1 MKENDLFY
9 RLKQIVQG
17 DLYTDNVQ
25 RVLYATDASSYREL
39 PQAVCRPKSKEDI
52 RAVIEFAR
60 ENNTSVVPRAAGTS
74 LAGQVVG
81 PGIIVDVS
89 KYMTRILEFNRQERW
104 VVVEPGVNLAEL
116 NQFLAPHGLQFGPET
131 STANRCCIGGMVGN
145 NSCGLHSLIYGSARE
160 HLLEA
165 DCILADGSE
174 VFFEALTRE
183 EFVAK
188 CAGDPDRSETKIYQ
202 NLRQILSDPVN
213 QKAIRK
219 DYPDPGVKR
228 RNNGYALDILLETD
242 PFTGNGI
249 KLNVCKLLAG
259 SEGTLAFSIR
269 LKLNLIPLPPIHKG
283 LVCAHFSSLED
294 AYQGNLIVLKYNP
307 GAVELM
313 DDIIMNCTKGNI
325 DQRKNRFFIQE
336 DPKAM
341 LMIELAR
348 ETEEELLETAAA
360 IEKDLRAHGLGY
372 HFPLVRGAD
381 NIKKVWALRTA
392 GLGLLSNIPGD
403 KRSTTVIEDTAVAP
417 AYLADYMREIDNL
430 LGKYGLT
437 CVKYAHIATGEIHLR
452 PLLNLKDENDVELYH
467 TLASEVAALVKK
479 YRGSLS
485 GEHGDGRLRGEFIPF
500 MLGPHNYQL
509 IKELKKVW
517 DPRNVLNPGKIIDT
531 PPITEN
537 LRYLIGQHREFRTTF
552 DFSGQQGF
560 LRAIEYCN
568 GSADCRKSAVI
579 GGTMCPTYMATK
591 DEDKTTRARA
601 NILRE
606 FLSRSNK
613 QNPFDHQ
620 EILQVLDLCI
630 SCKACKAECPSNV
643 DMAKLKAEFLQ
654 HYYEVHG
661 IPLRSLLIGYMP
673 QLYRIGRVFGSL
685 TNRLIN
691 TDLFKR
697 ALGFAP
703 QRCLPKLSK
712 QSMRQ
717 WATQQAESRLTD
729 HEDAKAQRK
738 KSKKRQQPE
747 SAIIIPDHKVAASR
761 IPSATIKSDH
771 NKSASEP
778 SSTVSKGK
786 VYLFADE
793 FTNENESDIGIK
805 AILLLNRLGYEV
817 AIPKHRESGRTF
829 LSKGMLKKARQIAD
843 DNVSRLGKII
853 SKETPLLGIEPS
865 AILTFR
871 DEYPDLVSIHL
882 TEDARRLAGCT
893 LMLDEFIASEFE
905 KGNIDGSLFT
915 NKSRNIRLHGHC
927 QQKAVASTAPTKKM
941 LSIPP
946 NYSVTEIPSGC
957 CGMAGS
963 FGYEKEH
970 YELSQKIGELVLF
983 PDVRK
988 AAPEVIITAPGTS
1001 CRHHI
1006 GEATGKKAL
1015 HPVEVLYDAL
1025 I

>member
-1 MKENDLFY
+1 MKKNDPFLP
-9 RLKQIVQG
+9 LKQVLQG

-25 RVLYATDASSYREL
+25 RVLYATDASSYREI
-39 PQAVCRPKSKEDI
+39 PQAVCKPKSKEDI
-52 RAVIEFAR
+52 RAIIEFAIK
-60 ENNTSVVPRAAGTS
+60 NNTSVIPRAAGTS

-81 PGIIVDVS
+81 PGIIVDIS
-89 KYMTRILEFNRQERW
+89 KYMNKILEFNPEERW
-104 VVVEPGVNLAEL
+104 VIVEPGVNLSEL

-145 NSCGLHSLIYGSARE
+145 NSCGLHSLIYGSARD
-160 HLLEA
+160 HILEA
-165 DCILADGSE
+165 DCIMADGSE
-174 VFFEALTRE
+174 VFFEELTRE
-183 EFVAK
+183 EFIAK
-188 CAGDPDRSETKIYQ
+188 CSGDPGRLETKIYR
-202 NLRQILSDPVN
+202 NLNQILSDPVN

-219 DYPDPGVKR
+219 DYPDPKVKR
-228 RNNGYALDILLETD
+228 RNNGYALDVLLETD
-242 PFTGNGI
+242 PFSGNGV

-269 LKLNLIPLPPIHKG
+269 LKLNLIPLPPCYKG

-294 AYQGNLIVLKYNP
+294 AYQGNLIALKYHP
-307 GAVELM
+307 GAIELM
-313 DDIIMNCTKGNI
+313 DDIIMGCTRENI
-325 DQRKNRFFIQE
+325 DQRKNRFFIQG

-341 LMIELAR
+341 LMIEFAR
-348 ETEEELLETAAA
+348 ETEEELLETTAAM
-360 IEKDLRAHGLGY
+360 EKDFLAHGLGY

-417 AYLADYMREIDNL
+417 EYLADYMKEFDEL
-430 LGKYGLT
+430 LKKYGLD

-452 PLLNLKDENDVELYH
+452 PLLNLKDEADVELYH
-467 TLASEVAALVKK
+467 TLAADAARLVKK

-509 IKELKKVW
+509 IKELKNVW
-517 DPRNVLNPGKIIDT
+517 DPQNVLNPGKIIDT

-568 GSADCRKSAVI
+568 GSADCRKSAAI

-613 QNPFDHQ
+613 AHPFDHQ

-654 HYYEVHG
+654 HYHEIHG
-661 IPLRSLLIGYMP
+661 IPFRSLLVGYMP
-673 QLYRIGRVFGSL
+673 QLYRAGRIFRPL
-685 TNRLIN
+685 TNWITD

-697 ALGFAP
+697 TIGFTP
-703 QRCLPKLSK
+703 ERHVPRLSK
-712 QSMRQ
+712 QTLRQ
-717 WATQQAESRLTD
+717 WEKRRAENQRTEHEGTKTQKNDQ
-729 HEDAKAQRK
+729 K
-738 KSKKRQQPE
+738 QP
-747 SAIIIPDHKVAASR
+747 SLIIP
-761 IPSATIKSDH
+761 DH
-771 NKSASEP
+771 NKSAAQAP
-778 SSTVSKGK
+778 SASIIPDQNKSVSSKGK

-817 AIPKHRESGRTF
+817 AIPRHRESGRTF
-829 LSKGMLKKARQIAD
+829 LSKGMLKKAQQIANE
-843 DNVSRLGKII
+843 NVVLLRQLVSDR
-853 SKETPLLGIEPS
+853 TPLVGIEPS
-865 AILTFR
+865 AILAFR
-871 DEYPDLVSIHL
+871 DEYPDLVSKPL
-882 TEDARRLAGCT
+882 KEDAKALANNA
-893 LMLDEFIASEFE
+893 LMLDEFIVSEFE
-905 KGNIDGSLFT
+905 KGRIDRFLFT
-915 NKSRNIRLHGHC
+915 TESKTIRLHGHC

-941 LSIPP
+941 LCIPL
-946 NYSVTEIPSGC
+946 NYSVSEIPSGC

-970 YELSQKIGELVLF
+970 YDLSQKIGELVLF
-983 PDVRK
+983 PEVRK
-988 AAPEVIITAPGTS
+988 AEPEILIAAPGTS

-1006 GEATGKKAL
+1006 LEGTGRKAL
-1015 HPVEVLYDAL
+1015 HPVEILYEAL
-1025 I
+1025 A

>member
-1 MKENDLFY
+1 MKKNDPFIP
-9 RLKQIVQG
+9 LKQVLQG

-25 RVLYATDASSYREL
+25 RVLYATDASSYREI
-39 PQAVCRPKSKEDI
+39 PQAVCKPKSKEDI
-52 RAVIEFAR
+52 RAIIEFAR
-60 ENNTSVVPRAAGTS
+60 KNNTSVIPRAAGTS

-81 PGIIVDVS
+81 PGIIVDIS
-89 KYMTRILEFNRQERW
+89 KYMTKILEFNPEERW
-104 VVVEPGVNLAEL
+104 VIVEPGVNLSEL

-145 NSCGLHSLIYGSARE
+145 NSCGLHSLIYGSARD
-160 HLLEA
+160 HILEA
-165 DCILADGSE
+165 DCIMADGSE
-174 VFFEALTRE
+174 VFFEELTRE
-183 EFVAK
+183 EFIAK
-188 CAGDPDRSETKIYQ
+188 CSGDPGRLETKIYR
-202 NLRQILSDPVN
+202 NLNQILSDPVN

-219 DYPDPGVKR
+219 DYPDPKVKR
-228 RNNGYALDILLETD
+228 RNNGYALDVLLETD
-242 PFTGNGI
+242 PFSGNGV

-269 LKLNLIPLPPIHKG
+269 LKLNLIPLPPCYKG

-294 AYQGNLIVLKYNP
+294 AYQGNLIALKYHP
-307 GAVELM
+307 GAIELM
-313 DDIIMNCTKGNI
+313 DDIIMGCTRENI
-325 DQRKNRFFIQE
+325 DQRKNRFFIQG

-341 LMIELAR
+341 LMIEFAR
-348 ETEEELLETAAA
+348 ETEEELLETTAAM
-360 IEKDLRAHGLGY
+360 EKDFLTHGLGY

-417 AYLADYMREIDNL
+417 EYLADYMKEFDEL
-430 LGKYGLT
+430 LKKYGLD

-452 PLLNLKDENDVELYH
+452 PLLNLKDEADVELYH
-467 TLASEVAALVKK
+467 TLAADAARLVKK

-509 IKELKKVW
+509 IKELKNVW
-517 DPRNVLNPGKIIDT
+517 DPQNVLNPGKIIDT

-568 GSADCRKSAVI
+568 GSADCRKSAAI

-613 QNPFDHQ
+613 ANPFDHQ

-654 HYYEVHG
+654 HYHEIHG
-661 IPLRSLLIGYMP
+661 IPFRSLLVGYMP
-673 QLYRIGRVFGSL
+673 QLYRAGRIFRPL
-685 TNRLIN
+685 TNWITD

-697 ALGFAP
+697 TIGFTP
-703 QRCLPKLSK
+703 ERHVPRLSK
-712 QSMRQ
+712 QTLRQ
-717 WATQQAESRLTD
+717 WDKRRAENQRTE
-729 HEDAKAQRK
+729 HEDTKTQK
-738 KSKKRQQPE
+738 NDQKQP
-747 SAIIIPDHKVAASR
+747 SLIIP
-761 IPSATIKSDH
+761 DH
-771 NKSASEP
+771 NKSAAQAP
-778 SSTVSKGK
+778 SASIIPDQNKSASSKGK

-805 AILLLNRLGYEV
+805 AILLLNRLGYDV
-817 AIPKHRESGRTF
+817 AIPRHRESGRTF
-829 LSKGMLKKARQIAD
+829 LSKGMLKKAQQIANE
-843 DNVSRLGKII
+843 NVALLRQLVSDK
-853 SKETPLLGIEPS
+853 TPLVGIEPS
-865 AILTFR
+865 AILAFR
-871 DEYPDLVSIHL
+871 DEYPDLVSNL
-882 TEDARRLAGCT
+882 LRDDARRLAGCA
-893 LMLDEFIASEFE
+893 LMLDEFIVSEFE
-905 KGNIDGSLFT
+905 KGRIDRSLFT
-915 NKSRNIRLHGHC
+915 TESKTIRLHGHC

-941 LSIPP
+941 LSIPL
-946 NYSVTEIPSGC
+946 NYSVSEIPSGC

-970 YELSQKIGELVLF
+970 YDLSQKIGELVLF
-983 PDVRK
+983 PEVRK
-988 AAPEVIITAPGTS
+988 AEPEVLIAAPGTS

-1006 GEATGKKAL
+1006 LEGTGRKAL
-1015 HPVEVLYDAL
+1015 HPVEVLYEAL
-1025 I
+1025 V